1 MKSSNNFLL
10 KQFLDTKDEEPIC
23 LDENFY
29 QEFYIW
35 LKQMQ
40 EISKYYI
47 DFLEEMGFEFKE
59 NNCAEISKSFF
70 DTTVKPFDTHLITL
84 YENGL
89 NDIGEKRV
97 IKGNLVVN
105 KGKPIIL
112 DYKKKKLCFPS
123 DSYATF
129 MTQNPYEFGD
139 FKKLELLHNSGNY
152 NIIAGVF
159 GFIDDRNKS
168 KKVGELKRLR
178 DSLYGDYNY
187 DFERKDGVYCYAL
200 GTKKRIR
207 K

>member
-84 YENGL
+84 YENYIKNL
-89 NDIGEKRV
+89 EKELQTYQNLCKKNDGYFK
-97 IKGNLVVN
+97 
-105 KGKPIIL
+105 
-112 DYKKKKLCFPS
+112 
-123 DSYATF
+123 
-129 MTQNPYEFGD
+129 YE
-139 FKKLELLHNSGNY
+139 
-152 NIIAGVF
+152 
-159 GFIDDRNKS
+159 
-168 KKVGELKRLR
+168 
-178 DSLYGDYNY
+178 
-187 DFERKDGVYCYAL
+187 
-200 GTKKRIR
+200 
-207 K
+207 